1 MQSILTMFAVRGA
14 SWLAEKAMKVA
25 FIIPPEQSILDSDCS
40 ENEHG
45 MKAQPLT
52 VKNPLLVVCF
62 VEVFLPFSGQWGT
75 RNSETG
81 CKVEAEEL
89 GSMAGRDKLA
99 GRICLRPR
107 SWVRC

>member
-25 FIIPPEQSILDSDCS
+25 FIIPPEQSILDTDCS

-62 VEVFLPFSGQWGT
+62 VEVFCPF
-75 RNSETG
+75 
-81 CKVEAEEL
+81 L
-89 GSMAGRDKLA
+89 GSGGQETQRRVARW
-99 GRICLRPR
+99 RLR
-107 SWVRC
+107 SLGAWQGGTN